1 MRGGKMDINVIGVI
15 GGGQMGTG
23 IAQVSLTA
31 GFQVVIQDIS
41 KQVLSASEKKISSG
55 LSKLVEKEKI
65 KSVDR
70 DKYLSSLTLTEDIEA
85 LSRSDFV
92 VEAATE
98 REDIKFDIFA
108 KLDSVIPNDRIL
120 ATNTSSISITKIAAV
135 TKRPDR
141 VIGMHFMNP
150 VPLMRLVE
158 VIRGIETSD
167 DTYETVVSLAKK
179 MGKIPVPAGDYPGFL
194 VNRILMPMINEA
206 VFTLYEGVGKA
217 EDIDNI
223 MKLGANHPMGPLA
236 LADLIGLDTCLSILE
251 VLHDGLGDPKYRP
264 CPLLRK
270 FVEGGRLGRKTGR
283 GFYHYD

>member
-1 MRGGKMDINVIGVI
+1 MNIIVIGVI
-15 GGGQMGTG
+15 GAGQMGTG

-65 KSVDR
+65 KSGDR
-70 DKYLSSLTLTEDIEA
+70 EKYLSSLTLTEDIEA

-98 REDIKFDIFA
+98 REDIKFAIFN
-108 KLDSVIPNDRIL
+108 KLDSVVPGGRIL

-150 VPLMRLVE
+150 VPIMQLVE

-179 MGKIPVPAGDYPGFL
+179 MGKAPVPAGDYPGFL

-206 VFTLYEGVGKA
+206 VFALYEGVGKA

>member
-1 MRGGKMDINVIGVI
+1 MNINVIGVI
-15 GGGQMGTG
+15 GAGQMGTG

-65 KSVDR
+65 KSGDR
-70 DKYLSSLTLTEDIEA
+70 EKYLSSLTLTEDIEA

-98 REDIKFDIFA
+98 REDIKFAIFN
-108 KLDSVIPNDRIL
+108 KLDSVVPGGRIL

-150 VPLMRLVE
+150 VPIMQLVE

-179 MGKIPVPAGDYPGFL
+179 MGKAPVPAGDYPGFL

-206 VFTLYEGVGKA
+206 VFALYEGVGKA

>member
-65 KSVDR
+65 KSGDR
-70 DKYLSSLTLTEDIEA
+70 DKCLSSLTLTEDIEA

-98 REDIKFDIFA
+98 REDIKFDIFT
-108 KLDSVIPNDRIL
+108 KLDSVVPGGRIL

-251 VLHDGLGDPKYRP
+251 VLHDGFGDPKYRP

>member
-1 MRGGKMDINVIGVI
+1 MRGVEMNINVIGVI
-15 GGGQMGTG
+15 GAGQMGTG

-65 KSVDR
+65 KSGDR
-70 DKYLSSLTLTEDIEA
+70 EKYLSSLTLTEDIEA

-98 REDIKFDIFA
+98 REDIKFAIFN
-108 KLDSVIPNDRIL
+108 KLDSVVPGGRIL

-150 VPLMRLVE
+150 VPIMQLVE

-179 MGKIPVPAGDYPGFL
+179 MGKAPVPAGDYPGFL

-206 VFTLYEGVGKA
+206 VFALYEGVGKA

>member
-1 MRGGKMDINVIGVI
+1 MRGGIMDINVIGVI

-41 KQVLSASEKKISSG
+41 KQVLSASEKQISSG
-55 LSKLVEKEKI
+55 LSKLVEKEMI
-65 KSVDR
+65 KSGDR

>member
-98 REDIKFDIFA
+98 REDIKFDI
-108 KLDSVIPNDRIL
+108 
-120 ATNTSSISITKIAAV
+120 
-135 TKRPDR
+135 
-141 VIGMHFMNP
+141 
-150 VPLMRLVE
+150 
-158 VIRGIETSD
+158 
-167 DTYETVVSLAKK
+167 
-179 MGKIPVPAGDYPGFL
+179 YP
-194 VNRILMPMINEA
+194 
-206 VFTLYEGVGKA
+206 
-217 EDIDNI
+217 
-223 MKLGANHPMGPLA
+223 
-236 LADLIGLDTCLSILE
+236 
-251 VLHDGLGDPKYRP
+251 
-264 CPLLRK
+264 
-270 FVEGGRLGRKTGR
+270 
-283 GFYHYD
+283 